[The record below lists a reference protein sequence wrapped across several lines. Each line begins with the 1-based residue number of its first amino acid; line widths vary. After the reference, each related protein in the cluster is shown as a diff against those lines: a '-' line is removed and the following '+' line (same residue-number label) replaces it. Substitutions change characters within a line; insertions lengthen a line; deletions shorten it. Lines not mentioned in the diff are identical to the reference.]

1 MNQTIKTALL
11 GLLVLG
17 ATQLQAA
24 TPAFIHNDSKGQ
36 WVLQSTEAV
45 QGRSTVTY
53 TAGGRITR
61 TATFGALGGEPKDSL
76 ITGPCTIHLFP
87 GDMAVVTNAGEE
99 ELTFTL
105 YDQYGCRVPEIRD
118 EEELAWIAEHSA
130 GAGAGDLRLQIV
142 GSVQLPEGGQEHQA
156 AWVVQNRSAQVC
168 IGGTEGIDTF
178 TGKKMTIFR
187 DQF

>member
-1 MNQTIKTALL
+1 MKRFLVL

-45 QGRSTVTY
+45 QGRTTVTY
-53 TAGGRITR
+53 IAGGRITR
-61 TATFGALGGEPKDSL
+61 TASFGAAGGGQTEGL
-76 ITGPCTIHLFP
+76 IAGPCTIHLFP
-87 GDMAVVTNAGEE
+87 GDLAVVTHAGDE

-118 EEELAWIAEHSA
+118 EEELAWIAD
-130 GAGAGDLRLQIV
+130 AGAGDLRLQIV
-142 GSVQLPEGGQEHQA
+142 ASVQLPEGGQEHQA